1 MIATNFDGTGAPFRY
16 LVEDHFGRV
25 VGEAIDLASDGV
37 EANMPDQRLR
47 PLIERYQ
54 ELLSQN
60 RTFSAAFGIA

>member
-1 MIATNFDGTGAPFRY
+1 
-16 LVEDHFGRV
+16 
-25 VGEAIDLASDGV
+25 
-37 EANMPDQRLR
+37 MPDQRLR

>member
-1 MIATNFDGTGAPFRY
+1 MMYGGRKSDPGVVATKRANN
-16 LVEDHFGRV
+16 VELSAAEPV
-25 VGEAIDLASDGV
+25 DLIP
-37 EANMPDQRLR
+37 NMPDQRLR